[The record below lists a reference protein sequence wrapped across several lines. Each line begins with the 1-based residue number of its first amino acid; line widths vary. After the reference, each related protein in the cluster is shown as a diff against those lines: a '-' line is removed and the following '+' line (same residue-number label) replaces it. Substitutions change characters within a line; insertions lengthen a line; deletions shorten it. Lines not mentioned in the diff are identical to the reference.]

1 MEIIDISWLLYMVM
15 AQSAGLYNTCW
26 CLCWK
31 GWFNFKT
38 VGSWSGPD
46 VEGHWIA
53 ALCLTL
59 IVMLVSFAFIIE
71 EWCEQSR
78 MATHNYKNAMRGCK
92 DEDIQAADESN

>member
-1 MEIIDISWLLYMVM
+1 MEIIPISWLLYMVM

-26 CLCWK
+26 CLGWE

-71 EWCEQSR
+71 EWCEQKS
-78 MATHNYKNAMRGCK
+78 HGNP
-92 DEDIQAADESN
+92 